1 LNSSSIPTNRIKV
14 FLFTSLISIMAD
26 ERFSHAQVHAN
37 VINAN
42 TSTTINI
49 TANQETAAALRELVR
64 PSALTGIP
72 LLQVENG
79 ESNG

>member
-1 LNSSSIPTNRIKV
+1 
-14 FLFTSLISIMAD
+14 LFTSLISIMAD
-26 ERFSHAQVHAN
+26 ERFGHAQVHAN
-37 VINAN
+37 VIHAN

-49 TANQETAAALRELVR
+49 TANQETGAALRELVR
-64 PSALTGIP
+64 PSASALTGIP